1 MSAALTA
8 ISASIVG
15 VILNLALWFA
25 LHSLFRETRSVG
37 WGPLAFDLPV
47 AGSVNLA
54 AVILTAAAAMAIFR
68 FRIGTLWTLAGAAAA
83 GICWWLAAG
92 QL

>member
-1 MSAALTA
+1 
-8 ISASIVG
+8 V
-15 VILNLALWFA
+15 
-25 LHSLFRETRSVG
+25 
-37 WGPLAFDLPV
+37 AFDLPV

-54 AVILTAAAAMAIFR
+54 AVILTAAAAVAIFR

-83 GICWWLAAG
+83 GLGWWLATG